1 MFDVHEIWP
10 YRLSAFSMNQLDSI
24 SDQKYQGSP
33 SFLLFEVLTYLHE
46 EYISSFQ
53 VILIVK
59 LFYRKA
65 ALSFLQAT
73 SFIRIFNIKL
83 IEVDR
88 FHDQA
93 QESYHTYVFLFLF

>member
-1 MFDVHEIWP
+1 MFDVHEKWP
-10 YRLSAFSMNQLDSI
+10 YRLFAFSMNQLDSI
-24 SDQKYQGSP
+24 SDRMYQGSP
-33 SFLLFEVLTYLHE
+33 SFLLFEGLTYLHE
-46 EYISSFQ
+46 ECINSFPA
-53 VILIVK
+53 ILIAK

-65 ALSFLQAT
+65 ALFSLQAT
-73 SFIRIFNIKL
+73 SFIRIFNIEL